1 MGSDLIQNRK
11 KIDPAQEQELPQRKD
26 RFEPME
32 TEASIC
38 QTGKIQMNT
47 KMKNQEAHS
56 KCPQE
61 QSHLYESINTAILRN
76 QQKPY

>member
-1 MGSDLIQNRK
+1 MVQNGK
-11 KIDPAQEQELPQRKD
+11 KIDPAQEPELLQEK
-26 RFEPME
+26 

-38 QTGKIQMNT
+38 QTGKILMNI

-61 QSHLYESINTAILRN
+61 QS
-76 QQKPY
+76 PM